1 MLQRKT
7 SQLSFPLQAAD
18 RFTKRHEKSVIYLL
32 TYLLTSFC
40 KRDDDSMVIGL
51 PVTMKNKFYLR
62 VIIQIEWQN
71 FAFSPS
77 VVNINIFL

>member
-1 MLQRKT
+1 
-7 SQLSFPLQAAD
+7 
-18 RFTKRHEKSVIYLL
+18 
-32 TYLLTSFC
+32 
-40 KRDDDSMVIGL
+40 MVIGL
-51 PVTMKNKFYLR
+51 QVTMKNKFYLR